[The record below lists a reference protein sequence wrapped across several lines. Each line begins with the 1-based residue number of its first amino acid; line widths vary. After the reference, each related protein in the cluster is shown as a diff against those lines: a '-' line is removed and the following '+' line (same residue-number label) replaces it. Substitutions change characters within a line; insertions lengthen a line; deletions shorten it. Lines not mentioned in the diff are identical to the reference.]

1 MKLDLELPPWTIIFV
16 TIFISFLVLWVFYV
30 KFQGAKRRRDRLP
43 PGPFSWPV
51 IGNMHQLGKL
61 PYRALQDLSHKYGP
75 LMYLKLG
82 CFPTVVVSSSEMA
95 KEFLKTHDLAFAS
108 RPTEFAL
115 VKYLAFN
122 GIIMAPYG
130 AHWRHVRRLCVV
142 ELLSPKRIETYRS
155 VREDEVLDMIRS
167 IWKKSEQGT
176 VPVNVSNSFASL
188 TSSIIWRILS
198 GTKFSD
204 ELNGSG
210 LKEILDEVTATMG
223 IPHIGDYIPSLD
235 WLDLQGVKRHM
246 KSVRRVMDAAV
257 DKMIDQ
263 HVSRNST
270 VNSNNH
276 HAKGFVDVLLEMQ
289 KTATADMEITRDHI
303 KAIIV
308 DIYAAGTDST
318 TSQIEWA
325 MSELIRNPNI
335 AKKVQD
341 EIESVVG
348 NHRIVTES
356 DLAAMEYLQCVVKET
371 LRLYPAGPIMVPHE
385 STEACTVGDGYLIP
399 EKTRVVV
406 NAWAIGRDPKVW
418 EDPLAFKPERLKYK
432 NVDVKGQTDFDMIPF
447 GTGRRGCPGAQLAMG
462 TISLALAQL
471 WHCFD
476 WKIEGNPS
484 ELDMTETFGTVS
496 ARQCNLYVI
505 PVLRIPSCL

>member
-1 MKLDLELPPWTIIFV
+1 
-16 TIFISFLVLWVFYV
+16 
-30 KFQGAKRRRDRLP
+30 
-43 PGPFSWPV
+43 
-51 IGNMHQLGKL
+51 
-61 PYRALQDLSHKYGP
+61 
-75 LMYLKLG
+75 
-82 CFPTVVVSSSEMA
+82 
-95 KEFLKTHDLAFAS
+95 
-108 RPTEFAL
+108 
-115 VKYLAFN
+115 
-122 GIIMAPYG
+122 
-130 AHWRHVRRLCVV
+130 
-142 ELLSPKRIETYRS
+142 
-155 VREDEVLDMIRS
+155 MIRS

-210 LKEILDEVTATMG
+210 LKEILDEVSATMAV
-223 IPHIGDYIPSLD
+223 PHIGDYIPSLS

-270 VNSNNH
+270 VNSNSH
-276 HAKGFVDVLLEMQ
+276 HVKGFVDVLLEMQ

-418 EDPLAFKPERLKYK
+418 EDPLAFKPERLKY
-432 NVDVKGQTDFDMIPF
+432 NNIDVKGQDFDMIPF
-447 GTGRRGCPGAQLAMG
+447 GAGRRGCPGAQLAMG

-484 ELDMTETFGTVS
+484 ELDMTETFGTAS
-496 ARQCNLYVI
+496 TRQCHLYAI
-505 PVLRIPSCL
+505 PVLRMPSCL